1 MKATARQT
9 SLKTTTDLV
18 RAMDNQRPVTLTYTK
33 KDGTETVRTIEI
45 FEFRTTK
52 QGDVIL
58 RAMDR
63 QSGEARTFLISAIRT
78 YTVHSGT
85 YQVEIPDTE
94 TPTPPAPRT
103 VAALVAFEI
112 ARDERPATTA
122 AHFAP
127 AA

>member
-18 RAMDNQRPVTLTYTK
+18 RAMDNRRPVTITYTK
-33 KDGTETVRTIEI
+33 QDGTETVRTVETFEI
-45 FEFRTTK
+45 RTTK
-52 QGDVIL
+52 QGAVIL

-63 QSGEARTFLISAIRT
+63 QSGEARTFTVSSIRA

-85 YQVEIPDTE
+85 YQVELPDTE
-94 TPTPPAPRT
+94 TPARPAPRT